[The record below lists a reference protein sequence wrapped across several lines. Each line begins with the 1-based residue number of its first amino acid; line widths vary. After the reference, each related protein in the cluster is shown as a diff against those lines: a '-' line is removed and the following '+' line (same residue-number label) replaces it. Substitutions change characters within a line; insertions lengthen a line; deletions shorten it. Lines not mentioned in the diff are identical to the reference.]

1 MKLVYETHH
10 ILAQPTI
17 CLESRYI
24 PENASNAKV
33 APSFHTYTLHACSFA
48 LRSSIVS
55 INFNG
60 RGVYISC
67 SEKKKLHCVHYYR
80 CMQIIKLT
88 FTFFPYVLRYNSVPV
103 QLCFVNLRYLHLK
116 NTTVIH
122 VFRKITSNA
131 NMNLNMKYLIMY
143 QRVFHT

>member
-1 MKLVYETHH
+1 M
-10 ILAQPTI
+10 
-17 CLESRYI
+17 
-24 PENASNAKV
+24 ENASNALAEV
-33 APSFHTYTLHACSFA
+33 VPSFRTYTLHACSFA

-55 INFNG
+55 INFND

-67 SEKKKLHCVHYYR
+67 FGKKNIIVYIR

-131 NMNLNMKYLIMY
+131 NVNLNIKYLIMY
-143 QRVFHT
+143 QIVFHT

>member
-1 MKLVYETHH
+1 
-10 ILAQPTI
+10 
-17 CLESRYI
+17 
-24 PENASNAKV
+24 
-33 APSFHTYTLHACSFA
+33 
-48 LRSSIVS
+48 
-55 INFNG
+55 
-60 RGVYISC
+60 
-67 SEKKKLHCVHYYR
+67 
-80 CMQIIKLT
+80 MQIIKLT

-131 NMNLNMKYLIMY
+131 NMNLNMKYLIMH